1 MTRALIK
8 PASPVV
14 TLGVGERVYLQDV
27 CLVFDS
33 IKAILLIFFSFYR
46 SHVCSMTELWHVDS
60 YILRLTPPFVNLTSQ
75 SMSFLSGEYIS
86 STSNLYFLVNP
97 GNQSHFAAGLWQPAK
112 TELAMLRFVNSTM

>member
-1 MTRALIK
+1 MTKALIK

-27 CLVFDS
+27 CPVFDS

-60 YILRLTPPFVNLTSQ
+60 SYTETD
-75 SMSFLSGEYIS
+75 S
-86 STSNLYFLVNP
+86 SIRESP
-97 GNQSHFAAGLWQPAK
+97 
-112 TELAMLRFVNSTM
+112 